1 MHTDNATLQ
10 TTAESAPVDPREIAR
25 ENLKAAA
32 ALLRDT
38 LTLEERKELLRIS
51 PLHSAWMVASNW
63 VFVFLAMALVARWPN
78 PLTILFALFL
88 IGARQLGMAVVMHE
102 ASHHTL
108 FANRR
113 LNDWVGNW
121 LAAYPVWAD
130 VAPYRAYHLKHH
142 KFTGTPDD
150 PDLGLAAPFP
160 ITRASFWR
168 KTWRDLSGQT
178 GWKQARGVFLRDVGW
193 TRGRNQRTLGMNEGE
208 QPDVGWHKIA
218 PVAISNAALLG
229 LLTLAGYPA
238 LYLLWVVAW
247 LTTYRFVTR
256 VRSIAEHGMVP
267 DSLDPLR
274 NTRTVRAGW
283 LERLLIA
290 PNRVNYHLEHHL
302 LMTVPQHNLPRMH
315 RMLRER
321 GALEGAVIANCYA
334 DVLRLATSR

>member
-1 MHTDNATLQ
+1 MLADN
-10 TTAESAPVDPREIAR
+10 TAQIDDAAAPTEDPRVIAR
-25 ENLKAAA
+25 EKLKDAA

-38 LTLEERKELLRIS
+38 LTLDERKDLLRIS

-63 VFVFLAMALVARWPN
+63 VFVFAAMALVARWPN

-160 ITRASFWR
+160 ISRASFRR

-178 GWKQARGVFLRDVGW
+178 GWKQAKGVFLRDVGW
-193 TRGRNQRTLGMNEGE
+193 SGGRNQRTLGMNEGH

-218 PVAISNAALLG
+218 PVAISNGVLLAV
-229 LLTLAGYPA
+229 LTLAGHPA
-238 LYLLWVVAW
+238 LYLLWVAAW

-267 DSLDPLR
+267 DTLDPMR
-274 NTRTVRAGW
+274 NTRTTRARW
-283 LERLLIA
+283 WERLMIA
-290 PNRVNYHLEHHL
+290 PNRVNFHLEHHL

-321 GALEGAVIANCYA
+321 GALEGAVIANSYA